1 MEATARPPVPRTRP
15 PPPAPPPRMRAAS
28 AGDEAGVSPSGA
40 PLPATTTSSGPSPF
54 AAGRP
59 AVPPRVPPRAGYG
72 TGGRSGSAG
81 AAVLA
86 DPGVPFVPSPSLA
99 EATQPPRASAAAA
112 LSQPSLPPHIA
123 SSAPPP
129 PVSVAVPHGVPV
141 QPDGGGAPPPSSAS
155 SSSSAP
161 ATAARAGPSISPG
174 RVGPADS
181 RIPVPPRPQL
191 SRASPVSRSSP
202 ALSTITPPGRPSTP
216 PHHHPLAAAAPIAL
230 AAADPAS
237 TMSAPLLRTPVLFP
251 QITTPADSSSSSS
264 ASSSSSSSAAAT
276 VSFAAIGR
284 GAPPPVPFKTRAQV
298 PPRPAVVPRHAPGV
312 GAAPKP
318 GTTLPP
324 ATDTDNNSSSGSGGY
339 AGDAEENAEPW
350 PSTTTAAAA
359 ATNIYGSVIERPV
372 THHQRPA
379 LVSSLSAAPG
389 VGRGAM
395 AASPPGTATGT
406 TAAARGR
413 LPPPIPP
420 ASAKPTLKPRPGH
433 RRSRS
438 YDPAT
443 LRKTLVRPFD
453 PIQLQ
458 AKTMEDQPRSM
469 GELRRAAVQ
478 VGSDDD
484 SSDGDGVDSGF
495 SLGSGGGGLGMMSMC
510 LGVHPSVRVRAK
522 TGGTSSTLKPSRDLR
537 SSDKADRKA
546 AKNNNNNKEK
556 KKEKERKG
564 FWKKNKKEAKDAGAA
579 GAMAAGKGERLLS
592 AEECRTNADAYHR
605 WFQVLGREDLV
616 MARVLSGVVKRG
628 DRDQATT
635 AFVHYFTGRGVMLAL
650 FGHLIRAEVDATAEP
665 GTLLRSNNMLSALL
679 SKHLQLV
686 GRSYLRRVLHP
697 IVAQVCEIATETNF
711 ENTQNVLF
719 VASQVLHALRTS
731 IHYCPMSIRE
741 ICQELAHVVS
751 AKYPDAITSVVGDDG
766 ILTQPAK
773 RALVLVSKVLQQL
786 ANGLSFGMKET
797 YMIPFNP
804 FLAENEAPVR
814 DYLRLLSTIGTDEVQ
829 RGDEDTLD
837 GSESDTRHCLGKLA
851 YDNRDDISQVL
862 ASGEGLGAA
871 PELGQVRDEWKRI
884 AADLLGPPPSSSPP
898 PPPL

>member
-1 MEATARPPVPRTRP
+1 
-15 PPPAPPPRMRAAS
+15 
-28 AGDEAGVSPSGA
+28 
-40 PLPATTTSSGPSPF
+40 
-54 AAGRP
+54 
-59 AVPPRVPPRAGYG
+59 
-72 TGGRSGSAG
+72 
-81 AAVLA
+81 
-86 DPGVPFVPSPSLA
+86 
-99 EATQPPRASAAAA
+99 
-112 LSQPSLPPHIA
+112 
-123 SSAPPP
+123 
-129 PVSVAVPHGVPV
+129 
-141 QPDGGGAPPPSSAS
+141 
-155 SSSSAP
+155 
-161 ATAARAGPSISPG
+161 
-174 RVGPADS
+174 
-181 RIPVPPRPQL
+181 
-191 SRASPVSRSSP
+191 
-202 ALSTITPPGRPSTP
+202 
-216 PHHHPLAAAAPIAL
+216 
-230 AAADPAS
+230 
-237 TMSAPLLRTPVLFP
+237 MSAPLLRTPVLFP

-312 GAAPKP
+312 GAAPKS

-711 ENTQNVLF
+711 EVNPTRLEESEGPGVVVDLAQNTQNVLF

-751 AKYPDAITSVVGDDG
+751 AKYPDAITSVVGGYFFLRFLCPALLAPEGFALVDDG

-851 YDNRDDISQVL
+851 YDNRDDISQAL